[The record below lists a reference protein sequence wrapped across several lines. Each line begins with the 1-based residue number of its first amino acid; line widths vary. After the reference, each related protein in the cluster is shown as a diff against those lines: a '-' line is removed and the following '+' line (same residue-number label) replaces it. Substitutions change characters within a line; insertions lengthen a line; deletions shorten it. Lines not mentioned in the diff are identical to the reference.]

1 MLPIIT
7 VDGPSGVGKGTV
19 CKHLSKVLGF
29 HLLDSGALYRVLAL
43 AAGRHNVELEN
54 EEAIVALAAHL
65 DVQFEVN
72 PNSELVSV
80 ILESEKVDSLLRTE
94 DMGTKASI
102 IAKFPRVREA
112 LLRRQRAFL
121 TEPGLVADGRD
132 MGTIVFP
139 KAEIKFFLDA
149 SVEERAKRRHKQL
162 LESGVDASI
171 RALSDDIQQRDER
184 DRNRPVAPLV
194 PAEDAVIIDTT
205 TLSISEVIDF
215 IMKIVN
221 ETWPEL
227 PLK

>member
-1 MLPIIT
+1 MIPIIT
-7 VDGPSGVGKGTV
+7 IDGPSGVGKGTV
-19 CKHLSKVLGF
+19 CKHLSKVFGF

-43 AAGRHNVELEN
+43 AAGRHNVSLDN
-54 EEAIVALAAHL
+54 EDAIVALAAHL
-65 DVQFEVN
+65 DVQFEIK

-94 DMGTKASI
+94 DTGTKASI

-121 TEPGLVADGRD
+121 TEPGLIADGRD

-149 SVEERAKRRHKQL
+149 SVEERAQRRYKQL
-162 LESGVDASI
+162 LDSGVDASI
-171 RALSDDIQQRDER
+171 RALSDEIQQRDER

-205 TLSISEVIDF
+205 ELSVAEVIDS
-215 IMKIVN
+215 IMKIVG
-221 ETWPEL
+221 ERWPEQ
-227 PLK
+227 LKK

>member
-1 MLPIIT
+1 MIPIIT

-19 CKHLSKVLGF
+19 CKHLSKVLGW

-43 AAGRHNVELEN
+43 AAGRHDVALDN

-80 ILESEKVDSLLRTE
+80 ILESEKVDSLIRNEET
-94 DMGTKASI
+94 GTKASI

-121 TEPGLVADGRD
+121 TEPGLIADGRD

-139 KAEIKFFLDA
+139 KAEVKFFLDA
-149 SVEERAKRRHKQL
+149 SVEERAQRRHKQL
-162 LESGVDASI
+162 LDSGVDASI

-205 TLSISEVIDF
+205 ELSITEVIDS

-221 ETWPEL
+221 DTWPEL
-227 PLK
+227 LKK

>member
-1 MLPIIT
+1 MIPIIT

-19 CKHLSKVLGF
+19 CKHLSKTLGW

-43 AAGRHNVELEN
+43 AAGRHNVALDN
-54 EEAIVALAAHL
+54 EDAIVALAAHL
-65 DVQFEVN
+65 DVQFEVQ

-94 DMGTKASI
+94 ETGKKASE
-102 IAKFPRVREA
+102 IATFPRVREA

-121 TEPGLVADGRD
+121 TEPGLIADGRD

-139 KAEIKFFLDA
+139 KAAVKFFLDA
-149 SVEERAKRRHKQL
+149 SVEERAQRRYKQL
-162 LESGVDASI
+162 LDSGVDASI
-171 RALSDDIQQRDER
+171 RALSSDIQQRDER

-205 TLSISEVIDF
+205 ELSIPEVIDS

-221 ETWPEL
+221 KAWPEL
-227 PLK
+227 AK